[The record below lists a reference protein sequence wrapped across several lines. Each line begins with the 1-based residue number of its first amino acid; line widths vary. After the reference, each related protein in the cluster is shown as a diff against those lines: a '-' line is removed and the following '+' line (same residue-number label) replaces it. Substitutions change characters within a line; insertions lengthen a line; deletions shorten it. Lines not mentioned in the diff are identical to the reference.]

1 MKKLV
6 LYVWF
11 LFIIDG
17 MKNNMFFFFNAYEI
31 IIYMTNNIA
40 DNGRDRMVVGF
51 TAICTI
57 NAYHH

>member
-1 MKKLV
+1 
-6 LYVWF
+6 
-11 LFIIDG
+11 
-17 MKNNMFFFFNAYEI
+17 MFFFFNAYEI